1 MLCQEILGVFGE
13 PFELM
18 QKSVYV
24 SVSIGVVYGFEA
36 GQSANDVFRSA
47 DTALNKAKESGKNQ
61 YCIYDELMHEEIM
74 RKSKVEECIRQALIK
89 DGFIIHYQPQYDL
102 VNQSIRG
109 VEALA
114 RLYSRELGM
123 ISPLEFIAVAE
134 YTGLIIPLGSWI
146 LRNAC
151 IQGKRWI
158 DQGYN
163 IGKLSVNISVH
174 QLRDGNFYE
183 QVKTVLAR
191 TGFPVKQLEL
201 EITESVFLDS
211 SEENIDILK
220 RLKTLGISI
229 ALDDFGTG
237 YSSLNYLTVL
247 PIDVLK
253 IDKSFLG
260 KALNRGTE
268 NRVIRSII
276 ELAHDLELEVVSEGV
291 ETEKQKQT
299 LEKIG
304 CDYIQGYYFAR
315 PETAESVEKRFHPF
329 QQ

>member
-1 MLCQEILGVFGE
+1 
-13 PFELM
+13 M

-24 SVSIGVVYGFEA
+24 SASIGMVCRFEP
-36 GQSANDVFRSA
+36 GQTANDVLRNV

-61 YCIYDELMHEEIM
+61 YCIYDAHMHEEII
-74 RKSKVEECIRQALIK
+74 RKSKIEECIRQALIE
-89 DGFIIHYQPQYDL
+89 DAFIIHYQPQYDL

-114 RLYSRELGM
+114 RLRSQELGM

-134 YTGLIIPLGSWI
+134 YTGLIIPFGNWMLK
-146 LRNAC
+146 NAC
-151 IQGKRWI
+151 IQGKSWI
-158 DQGYN
+158 DRGYN

-174 QLRDGNFYE
+174 QLHDGNFFE
-183 QVKTVLAR
+183 QMKNVLAQ

-211 SEENIDILK
+211 SEDNIEILK
-220 RLKTLGISI
+220 RLKSLGISI

-260 KALNRGTE
+260 KALDGEME

-276 ELAHDLELEVVSEGV
+276 ELAHDLELKVVSEGV
-291 ETEKQKQT
+291 ETQKQKQT
-299 LEKIG
+299 LANIG

-315 PETAESVEKRFHPF
+315 PEAAESVEKWFDPYSNDLLE
-329 QQ
+329 